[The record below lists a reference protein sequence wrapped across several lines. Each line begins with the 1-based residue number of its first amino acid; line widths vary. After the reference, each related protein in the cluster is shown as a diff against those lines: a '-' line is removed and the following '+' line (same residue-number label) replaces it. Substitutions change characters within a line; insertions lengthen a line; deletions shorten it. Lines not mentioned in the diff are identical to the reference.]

1 MKMIKVERI
10 IDYYSGCCGKK
21 IKPYS
26 HFIIMVN
33 DSKYQ
38 GTIDCVLQPEASIDK
53 CFLKDDSI
61 TITVEPESFYLKREK
76 MFLSDRPTIPPL
88 RFMANGFFELSK
100 RKPPKDSET
109 SPRTRAWIEILT
121 LVVSIFGKEE
131 SVKEYLHY
139 KFTKY
144 GL

>member
-1 MKMIKVERI
+1 MIKVEKI
-10 IDYYSGCCGKK
+10 VDFYSGCCDKK

-26 HFIIMVN
+26 HFMIMVN
-33 DSKYQ
+33 DSKYK
-38 GTIDCVLQPEASIDK
+38 GRIDCVLQPESNIDER
-53 CFLKDDSI
+53 FLKEDSI

-76 MFLSDRPTIPPL
+76 MFLSDRQAIPPL
-88 RFMANGFFELSK
+88 LFMAKSFFELSK

-121 LVVSIFGKEE
+121 LVASIFGKEE
-131 SVKEYLHY
+131 SIKEYLHY